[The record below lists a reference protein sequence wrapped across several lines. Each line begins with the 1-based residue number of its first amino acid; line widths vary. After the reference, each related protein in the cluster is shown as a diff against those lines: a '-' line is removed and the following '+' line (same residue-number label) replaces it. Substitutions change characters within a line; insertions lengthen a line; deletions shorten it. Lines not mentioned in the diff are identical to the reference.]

1 MKAFMLRYRA
11 FIIGLLLVVAIMAL
25 LSGIRY
31 ISIDPSAY
39 GENILIFS
47 FWWLVFSLPIHYW
60 QDLKQYRK
68 LFRQVLILIGFCWLV
83 MFVDEKMKIPD
94 NPISILSLTA
104 LSLGAF
110 AILAP
115 SFFRR
120 YGKAI
125 IAFYTGIFCYYLGV
139 RLFIGDFS
147 AYVAH
152 RDIFV
157 PLFFVPIPFVI
168 VALIYGQWKWLQN
181 LKREK
186 TSAELAMLKSQINPH
201 FFFNTLNNL
210 HALTVR
216 GSKKAPDLILRLG
229 DMMRYTIYEGKK
241 EEVSLSQEVDYLN
254 AYLELNKIRYHQ
266 MVNLDFRHQI
276 QPGDTVA
283 PLLFIILL
291 ENAFKHGVEKKTS
304 DAYVHLS
311 LTSADGRIDFT
322 VENNF
327 DEAEIGAVSGI
338 GLENLRR
345 RLELTYPDQYELNFK
360 VKDNTYFAA
369 LSIMPHD

>member
-1 MKAFMLRYRA
+1 MKEFMLQYRA
-11 FIIGLLLVVAIMAL
+11 YIIGLLLVVLATVL
-25 LSGIRY
+25 FSWLGVIR
-31 ISIDPSAY
+31 IAPSAY
-39 GENILIFS
+39 VENTILFT
-47 FWWLVFSLPIHYW
+47 FWWLVFSLPIHHW
-60 QDLKQYRK
+60 QALKQHRK
-68 LFRQVLILIGFCWLV
+68 FFWQALALICICGLTVFADG
-83 MFVDEKMKIPD
+83 KMQIPD
-94 NPISILSLTA
+94 NPITFLSLTV

-120 YGKAI
+120 YGKGI
-125 IAFYTGIFCYYLGV
+125 VAFYTLIFCYYLGA
-139 RLFIGDFS
+139 RLFIGDIS

-152 RDIFV
+152 KDLFL
-157 PLFFVPIPFVI
+157 PLFFLPIPFVA
-168 VALIYGQWKWLQN
+168 VTLVYDQWKWLQD

-186 TSAELAMLKSQINPH
+186 ASAELAMLKSQINPH

-216 GSKKAPDLILRLG
+216 GAKEAPDLILRLG

-254 AYLELNKIRYHQ
+254 AYLELNRIRYRQ
-266 MVNLDFRHQI
+266 TVTLDFYHQI
-276 QPGDTVA
+276 ERGATVA

-291 ENAFKHGVEKKTS
+291 ENAFKHGVEKKMNG
-304 DAYVHLS
+304 AYVNMVLAS
-311 LTSADGRIDFT
+311 TGNRIDFT

-327 DEAEIGAVSGI
+327 DAEETGTRPGI

-345 RLELTYPDQYELNFK
+345 RLELTYPDQYQLDLRIE
-360 VKDNTYFAA
+360 DDTYFAS

>member
-1 MKAFMLRYRA
+1 MKVFLLRYRA
-11 FIIGLLLVVAIMAL
+11 YIIGLLLVAL
-25 LSGIRY
+25 ATVIFSWLGY
-31 ISIDPSAY
+31 ILINPSAY

-47 FWWLVFSLPIHYW
+47 FWWLMFSLPIHHW
-60 QDLKQYRK
+60 QELKQYRK
-68 LFRQVLILIGFCWLV
+68 FFLQVLILIVFCWLTV
-83 MFVDEKMKIPD
+83 FADGKMQIPD
-94 NPISILSLTA
+94 NPITFLSLTA

-120 YGKAI
+120 YGKGI
-125 IAFYTGIFCYYLGV
+125 VAFYTLLFCYFLGA

-147 AYVAH
+147 AYTVH
-152 RDIFV
+152 KDFIL
-157 PLFFVPIPFVI
+157 PLFFLPIPFV
-168 VALIYGQWKWLQN
+168 VVTLIYDQWKWLQD

-186 TSAELAMLKSQINPH
+186 ASAELAMLKSQINPH

-216 GSKKAPDLILRLG
+216 GAKEAPDLILRLG

-241 EEVSLSQEVDYLN
+241 DKVSLSEEVDYLN
-254 AYLELNKIRYHQ
+254 AYLELNRIRYRQ
-266 MVNLDFRHQI
+266 TVTLDFYHQI
-276 QPGDTVA
+276 ERGATVA

-291 ENAFKHGVEKKTS
+291 ENAFKHGVEKKMNG
-304 DAYVHLS
+304 AYVNIVLAS
-311 LTSADGRIDFT
+311 TGDRIDFT

-327 DEAEIGAVSGI
+327 DVEETSTHPGI

-345 RLELTYPDQYELNFK
+345 RLELTYPDQYQLDLRIQN
-360 VKDNTYFAA
+360 DTYFAS
-369 LSIMPHD
+369 LSITPHD